1 MRKLKNLSSKE
12 IRKAFLDFFESKG
25 HHILP
30 SVSLIPDDPQLL
42 FTVAGMVPFKRIF
55 WGLEKPKY
63 KRVVTVQK
71 CLRTN
76 DIENVGKTPRH
87 HTFFEMLGNFSFGD
101 YFKREAIEYA
111 WEFLT
116 EQLEMPE
123 DRLWVSIYK
132 DDKESYNIWTKIIGL
147 DPKKIVKMGKEDNF
161 WGPVGPS
168 GPCGPDSEIFYD
180 LRIPVRECPDPEKCT
195 PACDCDRFLEVW
207 NLVFTGLY
215 QDENGKIGE
224 LEYKNI
230 DTGMGL
236 ERLASILQGVKSDF
250 DTDLFMPMIRQAQN
264 MFNIKYGK
272 NQKADISMKVIAD
285 HSRAATFLIADGVFP
300 SNTERGYV
308 LRRLIRRA
316 VRHGKLLGM
325 NEPFLHKFVDTVN
338 KVMGEFYSEIP
349 ERLNFIKETV
359 KIEEERF
366 FKTLDQGLALMEK
379 IISSS
384 HSISSAEA
392 FKLYDTY
399 GMPLDIMLDIASEKG
414 VEVDAKG
421 FNSFME
427 KQRERARKNRGNKFF
442 INGVYESLASIKTEF
457 LGYNSL
463 NLNATV
469 MAIVSK
475 GEEIE
480 FLGEGKEGEVI
491 FDKTPFYA
499 EKGGQIGDSGSC
511 EFKGG
516 NARVLNTFMRGTLHI
531 HRIKITSGT
540 LKVKSAVKLMVDIER
555 RKAIA
560 RNHTA
565 THLLH
570 AALREVLGEHV
581 KQAGSLVESSKLR
594 FDFTYPNAL
603 TKKQLKNI
611 EDVVNSYVFKSLPV
625 ITRVMSIEEAK
636 KAGAM
641 ALFGEKY
648 GDKVRVVSINNF
660 SMELCG
666 GTHVANTGE
675 IGSFFIT
682 GEHAVAAGVRR
693 IEAITGWSVL
703 NLLRDTRSRI
713 FTISKMLETPESN
726 IEFKLNALLK
736 ENTELRNENVFVKRQ
751 TILNNL
757 KDKVEQAKK
766 TGRTFIIFSVS
777 GLPSSETRNLADSA
791 ANMISN
797 GIAVI
802 ISTNGEKTSFVVKSK
817 DPHIKAKEIAK
828 TIAEPFHGKG
838 GGRDEMA
845 QGGWSGKAD
854 IDKIRKIIE
863 EFMETGK
870 K

>member
-1 MRKLKNLSSKE
+1 MRKLKSLSSKA

-42 FTVAGMVPFKRIF
+42 FTVAGMVPFKKIF

-111 WEFLT
+111 WEFLA
-116 EQLEMPE
+116 ERLEMPE

-132 DDKESYNIWTKIIGL
+132 DDNEAYNIWTKVIGL
-147 DPKKIVKMGKEDNF
+147 DPNKIVRMGKKDNF

-180 LRIPVRECPDPEKCT
+180 LRIPAKECPEPEKCT

-215 QDENGKIGE
+215 QDENGKMGE
-224 LEYKNI
+224 LKHKNI

-236 ERLASILQGVKSDF
+236 ERLASILQNVKSDF

-264 MFNIKYGK
+264 IFNIEYGK
-272 NQKADISMKVIAD
+272 NQEADISMKVIAD

-316 VRHGKLLGM
+316 VRHGKLLGV
-325 NEPFLHKFVDTVN
+325 NEPFLYKFSDTIN
-338 KVMGEFYSEIP
+338 KVMGEFYSEIS
-349 ERLNFIKETV
+349 ERLEFIKETV

-384 HSISSAEA
+384 SSISSAEA

-414 VEVDAKG
+414 VKIDVEG
-421 FNSFME
+421 FNSLME
-427 KQRERARKNRGNKFF
+427 EQRERARKSRGNKFF

-457 LGYNSL
+457 LGYDTL

-469 MAIVSK
+469 MAIISK
-475 GEEIE
+475 GEEVE
-480 FLGEGKEGEVI
+480 SLDKGEEGEII
-491 FDKTPFYA
+491 FDRTSFYA
-499 EKGGQIGDSGSC
+499 EKGGQIGDTGWC
-511 EFKGG
+511 EFKDGS
-516 NARVLNTFMRGTLHI
+516 AKILDTYMRGNLHI
-531 HRIKITSGT
+531 HKIKVTNGI
-540 LKVKSAVKLMVDIER
+540 LKIRSNIKLKVDIER

-570 AALREVLGEHV
+570 AALREVLGKHV
-581 KQAGSLVESSKLR
+581 KQAGSLVEPSKLR
-594 FDFTYPNAL
+594 FDFTHSNPL
-603 TKKQLKNI
+603 TKNQLKKV
-611 EDVVNSYVFKSLPV
+611 EDVVNSYIFKNIPV
-625 ITRVMSIEEAK
+625 ITRVMPLEEAK
-636 KAGAM
+636 KTGAM

-648 GDKVRVVSINNF
+648 GDKVRVVSVDDF
-660 SMELCG
+660 SMELCA

-675 IGSFFIT
+675 IGSFFIM
-682 GEHAVAAGVRR
+682 GEHAIAAGVRR
-693 IEAITGWSVL
+693 VEAITGWSVVD
-703 NLLRDTRSRI
+703 LLRDIRSRI
-713 FTISKMLETPESN
+713 VMISKILETPESN
-726 IEFKLNALLK
+726 IESKLNALLK
-736 ENTELRNENVFVKRQ
+736 ENSELRKENAFVKRQ
-751 TILNNL
+751 SILNKL
-757 KDKVEQAKK
+757 KDKVEQTKK
-766 TGRTFIIFSVS
+766 LGRSFVIFNVS
-777 GLPSSETRNLADSA
+777 GLSSSDTRDLADSA
-791 ANMISN
+791 ISTI
-797 GIAVI
+797 GEGVAVI

-828 TIAEPFHGKG
+828 TIAESFRGKG

-845 QGGWSGKAD
+845 QGGWNGKAD
-854 IDKIRKIIE
+854 INKIRKIVE
-863 EFMETGK
+863 EFVDK
-870 K
+870 DSI